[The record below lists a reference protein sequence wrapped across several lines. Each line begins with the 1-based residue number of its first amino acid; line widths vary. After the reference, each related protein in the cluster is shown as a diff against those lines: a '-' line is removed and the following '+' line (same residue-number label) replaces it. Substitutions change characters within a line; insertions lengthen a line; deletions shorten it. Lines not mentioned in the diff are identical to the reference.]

1 MNVAETVV
9 QALLSEGVQLAAG
22 IYGESIGRVVIGL
35 ANTPRIK
42 LCYTR
47 QERVAIDIADGYA
60 RVSGNPAVVF
70 ADAGPAVANAMGGV
84 VNSFGDSTPLLFLA
98 GQIGRFAGARRAMKE
113 LPMHD
118 VFGSVTK
125 LTATL
130 ADPSQLYHVVRQA
143 FVSMRSGRPGPVVL
157 ELPEDVLSMEA
168 PELAYRPVL
177 TSIRAAGDPQSV
189 EAAVRLL
196 AAAERPYV
204 YVGAGILFSSAGD
217 ELVQLAELLSL
228 PVATTLNGKS
238 AFPENHPLALGIG
251 GFSRATYGT
260 LQATRCA
267 QQADVVLTIGCT
279 FKAHTTKSP
288 MPEGIAHIQVDA
300 DPSEMH
306 KEARADIAILGD
318 AKLVLRQMIDCA
330 RTLLPPDRLQARP
343 EVAARVEKDRREWMS
358 LLKPLVTSAEKPI
371 HPFRV
376 TRELSQLLNPAES
389 IVLHDAGSVR
399 GSTCQPYIATKPRS
413 FIGFGG
419 QSAMGWSLGAAIGAK
434 LAAPEKLV
442 VAVMGDEAFGETA
455 LDLETAVRSD
465 APILVVVKNN
475 SSHKRKIVDDP
486 KRAALASVRFKE
498 GVDFCALAQSVGA
511 RTSRVEEPD
520 KLHSALSK
528 AIESVRGG
536 RCALVEVVTK
546 RFGSKLF

>member
-9 QALLSEGVQLAAG
+9 QSLVSEGVTLAVG
-22 IYGESIGRVVIGL
+22 IYGESIGRVVVGL
-35 ANTPRIK
+35 ANTPKIK

-70 ADAGPAVANAMGGV
+70 ADAGPAVANAMGGI

-98 GQIGRFAGARRAMKE
+98 GQIGRFEGARRAMKD

-125 LTATL
+125 LTAAL
-130 ADPSQLYHVVRQA
+130 ADPSQLNHVVRQA
-143 FVSMRSGRPGPVVL
+143 FVSLRTGRPGPVVL
-157 ELPEDVLSMEA
+157 ELPQDVLAMEA
-168 PELAYRPVL
+168 PEMAYRPVL
-177 TSIRAAGDPQSV
+177 APVRAAGDPHSV
-189 EAAVRLL
+189 AAAVRLL

-204 YVGAGILFSSAGD
+204 YVGAGILFSSASD
-217 ELVQLAELLSL
+217 ELVELAELLSL

-238 AFPENHPLALGIG
+238 AFPEDHPLALGIG

-260 LQATRCA
+260 LQATRRA
-267 QQADVVLTIGCT
+267 QQADIVLTIGCT
-279 FKAHTTKSP
+279 FKAHTTKAP
-288 MPEGIAHIQVDA
+288 MPEGITHIQVDT

-306 KEARADIAILGD
+306 KEVLADIAILGD
-318 AKLVLRQMIDCA
+318 AKLVLRQMIEAA
-330 RTLLPPDRLQARP
+330 RALLPSDRLRARP
-343 EVAARVEKDRREWMS
+343 EVAARIEQDRRQWLS
-358 LLKPLVTSAEKPI
+358 ILKPLMTSPEKPI

-376 TRELSQLLNPAES
+376 TWELSQLLDPAQS

-434 LAAPEKLV
+434 LATPEKLV
-442 VAVMGDEAFGETA
+442 VAVIGDEAFGETA

-465 APILVVVKNN
+465 VPILVVVKNN
-475 SSHKRKIVDDP
+475 SAHKRQDVSDP
-486 KRAALASVRFKE
+486 KRTALLSVRFKE
-498 GVDFCALAQSVGA
+498 GVDFCRLANSVGA
-511 RTSRVEEPD
+511 RASRVEGPE
-520 KLHSALSK
+520 ALQGILRE

-546 RFGSKLF
+546 RFGNKLY

>member
-1 MNVAETVV
+1 MNVAETLVQSVV
-9 QALLSEGVQLAAG
+9 SEKVQLAAG
-22 IYGESIGRVVIGL
+22 IYGESIGKVVVAL
-35 ANTPRIK
+35 ANAPKMK

-47 QERVAIDIADGYA
+47 QERVAVDIADGYA
-60 RVSGNPAVVF
+60 RVAGRPAVVF

-125 LTATL
+125 LTATI
-130 ADPSQLYHVVRQA
+130 ADPSQLNHVTRQA
-143 FVSMRSGRPGPVVL
+143 FVSLRTGRPGPVVL
-157 ELPEDVLSMEA
+157 ELPEDVLAMEA
-168 PELAYRPVL
+168 PEQAYRPVL
-177 TSIRAAGDPQSV
+177 EPVRSGGDPRAV
-189 EAAVRLL
+189 ESAVRLL
-196 AAAERPYV
+196 AGAERPYV
-204 YVGAGILFSSAGD
+204 YVGAGILFSSASE

-238 AFPENHPLALGIG
+238 AFPEDHPLSLGIG

-279 FKAHTTKSP
+279 FKAHTTKAP
-288 MPEGIAHIQVDA
+288 MPQDVTHIQVDA

-306 KEARADIAILGD
+306 KESRADIAILGD
-318 AKLVLRQMIDCA
+318 AKLVLRQMIAAA
-330 RTLLPPDRLQARP
+330 RELMPAGRRRP
-343 EVAARVEKDRREWMS
+343 EVAARIDRDRQEWLS
-358 LLKPLVTSAEKPI
+358 ILKPLVTSPERPI

-376 TRELSQLLNPAES
+376 TWELSQLLDPAQS

-399 GSTCQPYIATKPRS
+399 GSTSQPYIATKPRS

-434 LAAPEKLV
+434 VAAPDKVV
-442 VAVMGDEAFGETA
+442 VAIMGDEAFGETA
-455 LDLETAVRSD
+455 LDLETAVRGGV
-465 APILVVVKNN
+465 PILVVVKNN
-475 SSHKRKIVDDP
+475 SGHRRQDVSDSR
-486 KRAALASVRFKE
+486 RAALISIRFKE
-498 GVDFCALAQSVGA
+498 GVDFCALANAVGA
-511 RTSRVEEPD
+511 RASRVGDPE
-520 KLHSALSK
+520 ALRG
-528 AIESVRGG
+528 ALNDGIESVRDGHS
-536 RCALVEVVTK
+536 ALVEVATK
-546 RFGSKLF
+546 RSGGKLF

>member
-9 QALLSEGVQLAAG
+9 QAVVSEGVALAAG
-22 IYGESIGRVVIGL
+22 IYGESIGRVVVSL
-35 ANTPRIK
+35 ANASKMK

-60 RVSGNPAVVF
+60 RVSGNPAIVF
-70 ADAGPAVANAMGGV
+70 ADAGPAAANAMGGV

-113 LPMHD
+113 LPMHN

-125 LTATL
+125 LTTTL
-130 ADPSQLYHVVRQA
+130 ADPSQLNHVLRKA
-143 FVSMRSGRPGPVVL
+143 FVSLRTGRPGPVVL

-168 PELAYRPVL
+168 PEHPYRPVL
-177 TSIRAAGDPQSV
+177 APVRAGGDPSSV
-189 EAAVRLL
+189 EVAVRLL
-196 AAAERPYV
+196 AAARRPYV
-204 YVGAGILFSSAGD
+204 YVGAGILFSSASN
-217 ELVQLAELLSL
+217 ELLQLAELLSL

-238 AFPENHPLALGIG
+238 AFPEDHSLALGIG

-267 QQADVVLTIGCT
+267 QEADVVLTIGCT
-279 FKAHTTKSP
+279 FKAHTTKAP
-288 MPEGIAHIQVDA
+288 MPAGISHIQVDA

-318 AKLVLRQMIDCA
+318 AKLVLRQMIGYA
-330 RTLLPPDRLQARP
+330 RTLLPPDRLHARP

-358 LLKPLVTSAEKPI
+358 LLKPLVTSEEKPI

-376 TRELSQLLNPAES
+376 TWELSQLLNPAES

-399 GSTCQPYIATKPRS
+399 GSTCQPYIATTPRS

-442 VAVMGDEAFGETA
+442 VAFMGDEAFGETA

-465 APILVVVKNN
+465 VPILVVVKNN
-475 SSHKRKIVDDP
+475 SSHKRTDPGDP
-486 KRAALASVRFKE
+486 KRATLAAVRFKE
-498 GVDFCALAQSVGA
+498 GVDFCALAHSVGA
-511 RTSRVEEPD
+511 RASRVAEPAN
-520 KLHSALSK
+520 LRGALSK
-528 AIESVRGG
+528 AIESVHAG
-536 RCALVEVVTK
+536 RSALVEVVTK
-546 RFGSKLF
+546 RFGRRLF

>member
-9 QALLSEGVQLAAG
+9 QALVSESVTLAAG
-22 IYGESIGRVVIGL
+22 IYGESIGRIVVGL
-35 ANTPRIK
+35 ANAPKMK

-47 QERVAIDIADGYA
+47 QERVAVDIADGYA

-98 GQIGRFAGARRAMKE
+98 GQIGRFEGARRAMKE
-113 LPMHD
+113 LSMHD

-130 ADPSQLYHVVRQA
+130 ADPSQLNHVVRRA
-143 FVSMRSGRPGPVVL
+143 FVSLRTGRPGPVVL
-157 ELPEDVLSMEA
+157 DLPEDVLSMEA
-168 PELAYRPVL
+168 AELAYRPVL
-177 TSIRAAGDPQSV
+177 TSVRAGGDPQAI
-189 EAAVRLL
+189 EKAVHLL
-196 AAAERPYV
+196 AGAERPYV
-204 YVGAGILFSSAGD
+204 YAGAGILFSSASE
-217 ELVQLAELLSL
+217 ELVQMAELLSL

-238 AFPENHPLALGIG
+238 AFPEDHPLALGIG

-279 FKAHTTKSP
+279 FKAHTTKAP
-288 MPEGIAHIQVDA
+288 MPEGITHIQVDA

-306 KEARADIAILGD
+306 KETRADIAILGD
-318 AKLVLRQMIDCA
+318 AKLVLRQMIDAA
-330 RTLLPPDRLQARP
+330 RALLAPDRLQERP
-343 EVAARVEKDRREWMS
+343 AIAARIEQDRREWLS
-358 LLKPLVTSAEKPI
+358 ILKPLVSSAEKPI

-376 TRELSQLLNPAES
+376 TWELSQLLDPDQA
-389 IVLHDAGSVR
+389 IILHDAGSVR

-413 FIGFGG
+413 FVGFGG

-434 LAAPEKLV
+434 LAAPDNLV

-465 APILVVVKNN
+465 APILIVVKNN
-475 SSHKRKIVDDP
+475 SVYKRKDASDA
-486 KRAALASVRFKE
+486 KRAALLSIRFKE

-511 RTSRVEEPD
+511 RASRVEEPAE
-520 KLHSALSK
+520 LRGALGE
-528 AIESVRGG
+528 AIESVRNG
-536 RCALVEVVTK
+536 RCALLEVATK
-546 RFGSKLF
+546 RFGNKLF